1 MIQNDLVIIRKEVV
15 IEIMFD
21 IFYWIKHSK
30 KKKKSFEVAIV
41 NWMWMQQ
48 AGKGDKLEKPKVR

>member
-1 MIQNDLVIIRKEVV
+1 
-15 IEIMFD
+15 MFD
-21 IFYWIKHSK
+21 IFYWIKHS